1 MSLINPNTP
10 QYDPD
15 IMSEAAKMDFSL
27 AGLASDKWQVN
38 KQTGFWMH
46 YAFGIVGMYRDDY
59 LKIGGFKLV
68 EIALC

>member
-1 MSLINPNTP
+1 
-10 QYDPD
+10 
-15 IMSEAAKMDFSL
+15 MSEAAKMDFSL
-27 AGLASDKWQVN
+27 HGLVNDKWQVN

-68 EIALC
+68 EI